1 MSMLELNR
9 LPSSVQ
15 DAPASQSRRGFLQ
28 AGGAVVITFA
38 FPVLASAQTAT
49 PKEKIGLY
57 TGLDSWLA
65 VDPDGHVTIFCGKV
79 ELGQGVQTSLS
90 QAVAEELDCPM
101 SQISMIMGDTAIVPD
116 QGTTTGSKTTQ
127 MGQPQLRQAA
137 AEARAV
143 IIELGAAKLG
153 VSQDAVGIRRA
164 VVFVKANPSQGV
176 TFAEL
181 LGGRRFERKMT
192 GKVKFK
198 AVADYT
204 VIGQP
209 VPRVDLPEK
218 AVGSFE
224 YVHNIRLPGMLHG
237 RVVRPAAIGAK
248 LISVDEN
255 SVRALGARVVT
266 RGDFVGVV
274 AAREETAIAAARQLK
289 VQWKLP
295 ANAGE
300 AVDTHKEL
308 RTYPVAQALDVKV
321 IGDPAKAFAGAAKTV
336 KATYLTPFQMH
347 GSIGPSCGVADVRK
361 DRATVWC
368 GTQHSYGLIDTVARI
383 LNLPSDKV
391 RVAWTEASGC
401 YGHNGADD
409 SAVDAALLSQATGK
423 PVRVQWMRQD
433 EHGWEPKC
441 PAMVVDLM
449 AGVDA
454 KGNVVAWDFINITA
468 THSSRPRGQAGNTL
482 GGTLTG
488 FKPNYEYSNGG
499 RNADINYVFPDRRV
513 RIRYHDSS
521 PLRPSALRGLSAY
534 PHTFANESFMDELAF
549 AARADPVAYRLQY
562 LKDPRARDVVTAVA
576 KMAKWHAGQTAQT
589 PSSAQAAPA
598 KDNISRGRGVAFS
611 QYENENA
618 YTGVIVDVEVD
629 HESGKVR
636 VTHMY
641 AAFDCGLIV
650 NPDGARNQVE
660 GCLIQ
665 GMSRAIFE
673 EVAFNRGGVTSTDWN
688 SYPIVR
694 FEDVPEV
701 VEVQLINRL
710 DKASCGAGEASTTP
724 VAAAIGNAIFN
735 ATGARLR
742 EYPFNPA
749 RVKNAIT
756 NHNNNGAII

>member
-1 MSMLELNR
+1 MKIIESTEVMKMQ
-9 LPSSVQ
+9 S
-15 DAPASQSRRGFLQ
+15 DAPQRPSRRGFLQ
-28 AGGAVVITFA
+28 AGGAIVISFA
-38 FPVLASAQTAT
+38 FPALASAQTAT
-49 PKEKIGLY
+49 PKEKLSLY
-57 TGLDSWLA
+57 AGLDSWLA
-65 VDPDGHVTIFCGKV
+65 IDAEGKVTVFCGKV

-101 SQISMIMGDTAIVPD
+101 ANITMIMGDTAIVPD

-143 IIELGAAKLG
+143 LMELGAARLG
-153 VSQDAVGIRRA
+153 VSPDAVDVRQC
-164 VVFVKANPSQGV
+164 VVFIKAQPAKGV
-176 TFAEL
+176 TFAQL
-181 LGGRRFERKMT
+181 MGGKRFDRKMT
-192 GKVKFK
+192 GKAKFK
-198 AVADYT
+198 AIADYT

-209 VPRVDLPEK
+209 VPRVDLPAK
-218 AVGSFE
+218 IAGSFE
-224 YVHNIRLPGMLHG
+224 YVQNIRLPGMLHG

-248 LISVDEN
+248 LVRVDE
-255 SVRALGARVVT
+255 SAIKSLGAGVRVVT

-274 AAREETAIAAARQLK
+274 APREETAIAAARLLK
-289 VQWKLP
+289 VEWKLP

-300 AVDTHKEL
+300 AVDIHKEM
-308 RTYPVAQALDVKV
+308 RTYPVALPQDVK
-321 IGDPAKAFAGAAKTV
+321 ITGDTDKAFAKSAKIV
-336 KATYLTPFQMH
+336 KATYLTPYQMH

-368 GTQHSYGLIDTVARI
+368 GTQHSYGLIDTVAKI
-383 LNLPSDKV
+383 VNLPSDKI

-409 SAVDAALLSQATGK
+409 SAVDAALMSQAVGK

-441 PAMVVDLM
+441 PAMAVDLS

-454 KGNVVAWDFINITA
+454 KGNVVAWEFINITP
-468 THSSRPRGQAGNTL
+468 THSSRPRNQPGNTL

-534 PHTFANESFMDELAF
+534 PHTFANESFMDELASAAKADPIAYRMQF
-549 AARADPVAYRLQY
+549 LKDERARA
-562 LKDPRARDVVTAVA
+562 VVSTAA
-576 KMAKWHAGQTAQT
+576 KMAKWEAGQ
-589 PSSAQAAPA
+589 APVQNG
-598 KDNISRGRGVAFS
+598 DVVSGRGMAFS

-618 YTGVIVDVEVD
+618 YTAVIVDID
-629 HESGKVR
+629 LDRKSGKVR
-636 VTHMY
+636 VRRMY

-650 NPDGARNQVE
+650 NPDGVRNQVE

-665 GMSRAIFE
+665 GMSRALFE
-673 EVAFNRGGVTSTDWN
+673 QVAFNRGGVTSTDWS
-688 SYPIVR
+688 SYPIAR

-701 VEVQLINRL
+701 VQVELINRL
-710 DKASCGAGEASTTP
+710 DKGSCGAGEASTTP
-724 VAAAIGNAIFN
+724 VAAAIGNAIFH

-742 EYPFNPA
+742 EYPFNPE
-749 RVKNAIT
+749 RIKNALDT
-756 NHNNNGAII
+756 HNKNGATI